1 MTHPQPA
8 DIVQRAQSELLQL
21 QNWYPDTQ
29 PEFWALAVA
38 WEAARFAWYV
48 LGGDLGT
55 AAGKLVRAQEAIADY
70 ERMITTRRSTV
81 SVQKR
86 NIL

>member
-1 MTHPQPA
+1 MPLPNP
-8 DIVQRAQSELLQL
+8 LQTIQETQTTLARL
-21 QNWYPDTQ
+21 QNSYRDTQ

-55 AAGKLVRAQEAIADY
+55 AAGKLVRTQEAIADY
-70 ERMITTRRSTV
+70 ERMVTARRS
-81 SVQKR
+81 SVFIQER
-86 NIL
+86 HS